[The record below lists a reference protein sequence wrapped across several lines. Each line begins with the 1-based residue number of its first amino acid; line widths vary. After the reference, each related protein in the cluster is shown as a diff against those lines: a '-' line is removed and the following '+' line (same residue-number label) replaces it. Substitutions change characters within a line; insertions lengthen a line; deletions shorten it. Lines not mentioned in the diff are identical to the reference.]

1 MTEEELKKL
10 RDQKQVLM
18 ELLPRYG
25 GKTLECIIKGITTRI
40 HYNQERK
47 NEEPEADRRN
57 RSGIENGA
65 AVG

>member
-1 MTEEELKKL
+1 MTGEELKKL

-25 GKTLECIIKGITTRI
+25 GKTLECIIKGIASRI
-40 HYNQERK
+40 HYNEERK

-57 RSGIENGA
+57 RSGIGNGA
-65 AVG
+65 VVG